1 MSSQVLRGVHRF
13 TKSTHVSAVHQI
25 PLECGIYSTKD
36 SLSSSPVFLYSTRY
50 RVLPQAKASG
60 LLEDAKAAYDFT
72 RRWEITDE
80 SAPKRKVNVGGG
92 SAGFFMAALTAH
104 HLTPTPIALLSIT
117 GITTFRHHF
126 FNSSVLLN
134 LEPVTVAQARDVA
147 AKYCLA
153 AWPATTII
161 QGDDDPDVDIA
172 VSRHVAECL
181 GRSKAKFFLGKGQAH
196 RVEATNSLEVD
207 VKGTGAVREA
217 AYNLEAA
224 VARVGMSTGTVAL
237 DTGEAAPG
245 ETVPWRRSPS

>member
-1 MSSQVLRGVHRF
+1 MRLTTIQTWQSVTTSCDFSSYGDCFAPPAAHVLSQEVCVRNKRPLI
-13 TKSTHVSAVHQI
+13 SA
-25 PLECGIYSTKD
+25 S
-36 SLSSSPVFLYSTRY
+36 Y
-50 RVLPQAKASG
+50 RLLPQAKASG
-60 LLEDAKAAYDFT
+60 LLEDAKAAYEFT
-72 RRWEITDE
+72 RRWDE

-126 FNSSVLLN
+126 FNSSVLLTP
-134 LEPVTVAQARDVA
+134 EPVTVAQARDVA
-147 AKYCLA
+147 AKDCLA

-161 QGDDDPDVDIA
+161 QGDDDPNVDIA

-181 GRSKAKFFLGKGQAH
+181 GRSKAKFFLAKGQAH
-196 RVEATNSLEVD
+196 RVEATNFLEVD

-224 VARVGMSTGTVAL
+224 VARVEVSTGTMAL